1 MGFLFKPVGYP
12 LWGGR
17 SIILPA
23 SNSFRRFAEDR
34 SGVGVGVDGKR
45 KACFLMTRSRRFV
58 LPVAVAVR
66 LEGGVAP

>member
-34 SGVGVGVDGKR
+34 SGVGVDGKR